1 MKNYILGFLSAVCII
16 NLLENIIIKETL
28 LWP

>member
-16 NLLENIIIKETL
+16 NFLENIVIKETL